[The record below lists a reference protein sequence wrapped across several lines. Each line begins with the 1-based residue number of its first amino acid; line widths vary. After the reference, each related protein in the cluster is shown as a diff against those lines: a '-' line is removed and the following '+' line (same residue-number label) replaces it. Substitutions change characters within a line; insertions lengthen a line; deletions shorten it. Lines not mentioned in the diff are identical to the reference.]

1 MSRGRIPPSTQGPK
15 FGRGECQPGR
25 RIRNSAIV
33 VALIAAA
40 STVLG
45 ALLSR
50 PSANDATEAAP
61 APTPAPAPTVT
72 VTVTVT
78 QQPPPVTGRVR
89 SGASAGSDE
98 GAGTVSSAEA
108 VVGPALTPSSAP

>member
-1 MSRGRIPPSTQGPK
+1 
-15 FGRGECQPGR
+15 
-25 RIRNSAIV
+25 

-45 ALLSR
+45 ALLSK
-50 PSANDATEAAP
+50 PSTNDATGAAP
-61 APTPAPAPTVT
+61 ASTPTPAPTVT

-89 SGASAGSDE
+89 SGASTGSHGGLDT
-98 GAGTVSSAEA
+98 ASSAD
-108 VVGPALTPSSAP
+108 APTVTVT